1 MLIKHN
7 ERIIVI
13 LIQGIYSST
22 STQLKSLTDITNE
35 IWRINSMRARES
47 RPPLD
52 YEGCIDVIKKR
63 IGVPNQNK
71 LGKESQGT
79 DKKF

>member
-1 MLIKHN
+1 
-7 ERIIVI
+7 
-13 LIQGIYSST
+13 
-22 STQLKSLTDITNE
+22 
-35 IWRINSMRARES
+35 MRARES